1 MRLSFPSLPST
12 GQSFSF
18 SGRTWKWS
26 GNRWDVDSV
35 VIKSPYQIAVEGGFQ
50 GTEAEYADS
59 INPTTVAQN
68 AASAALAQLTA
79 AAPAALDTI
88 AELASALGNDSNF
101 ATTITNA
108 LALKANASSVP
119 NITISTS
126 NPSGG
131 NNGDIW
137 LKYTA

>member
-1 MRLSFPSLPST
+1 LPST

-50 GTEAEYADS
+50 GTESEYADS

-68 AASAALAQLTA
+68 AASAALATLTA
-79 AAPAALDTI
+79 SAPAALDTI
-88 AELASALGNDSNF
+88 AELAAALNDDADF
-101 ATTITNA
+101 ATTVTSA
-108 LALKANASSVP
+108 LSERPKT
-119 NITISTS
+119 TISTS
-126 NPSGG
+126 APTSSDG
-131 NNGDIW
+131 NNGEIW
-137 LKYTA
+137 IVVS

>member
-1 MRLSFPSLPST
+1 MRLSFPSLPSN

-50 GTEAEYADS
+50 GTESEYADS

-88 AELASALGNDSNF
+88 AELSAALGNDSNF

>member
-50 GTEAEYADS
+50 GTESEYADS

-88 AELASALGNDSNF
+88 AELSAALGNDSNF